1 MKEERDMDNE
11 PFDKVL
17 VDVNV
22 DPRDQ
27 TIMDLKAERAKL
39 IVNLVNVK
47 RENIDSFLKF
57 QDIQRNE
64 KTIMLRSNLL
74 EEQNKF
80 LQNEVGSL
88 RTIIANLQDENNTLL
103 SLLGEQ
109 QAGIANQSN
118 LECDADGQK
127 MDGHE
132 SNTDSES
139 TKVELSVKPQTEKN
153 SKTNNTAANNRKR
166 QAKTKLVTKIES
178 TEQPILKKAR
188 KNDVDEH
195 KTDGHGSKTDPELTK
210 VEQSVKP
217 HMEESS
223 RMIKTSTR
231 RQTNTKSDT
240 RTEPAAQPK
249 LKQVRNMKQPKL
261 KPEPKKKADSKKN
274 KQFRA

>member
-1 MKEERDMDNE
+1 MDNE

-27 TIMDLKAERAKL
+27 TIMDLKAEKAKL

-47 RENIDSFLKF
+47 RENVNLFLKF
-57 QDIQRNE
+57 QDIQKNE
-64 KTIMLRSNLL
+64 KVIKLRSNVL
-74 EEQNKF
+74 EEKNTF
-80 LQNEVGSL
+80 LQNENYTL
-88 RTIIANLQDENNTLL
+88 RTIIANLQDENNTLS
-103 SLLGEQ
+103 SLLSKQ

-118 LECDADGQK
+118 LEYDAFYEQ
-127 MDGHE
+127 MDVYE
-132 SNTDSES
+132 SENDSEP
-139 TKVELSVKPQTEKN
+139 TKDVELSVKPQTEKN

-166 QAKTKLVTKIES
+166 LAKLVKKIES

-188 KNDVDEH
+188 KNDVDWH
-195 KTDGHGSKTDPELTK
+195 KTDGHESKTDPEPTK
-210 VEQSVKP
+210 VEQSVKQ
-217 HMEESS
+217 HIEEIP
-223 RMIKTSTR
+223 RTIKTSTR

-249 LKQVRNMKQPKL
+249 LKQVRNTKQPKL
-261 KPEPKKKADSKKN
+261 KPEPKKEADSNKN